1 MFIRAGFEISVSCP
15 TETALLCALSP
26 RPEIRPVLGDAA
38 VRSRPWAPTQTYI
51 DSFGNRVTRV
61 TNTGGLVTL
70 VSDFVIED
78 SGQADEV
85 HPWAEQIPVDRLP
98 AEPLRYLVPS
108 RFVESDLLSGDA
120 WAMFGH
126 ITDGWAR
133 VQAVCYFVHN
143 HIQFG
148 YQYGRPT
155 KTALDAY
162 REARGVCRDF
172 AHLSIAF
179 CRALNIPARYGSGY
193 LGDIGIP
200 YNPDPM
206 DFCAWF
212 EVFLGGRW
220 YTFDAR
226 YNTPRIGRIL
236 MVRGMDAADVS
247 IVTSYG
253 PHSMEKFEVWC
264 EEIPEGFPLDALRN
278 QLRVPVVG
286 VAAASRRAARRRP
299 ALRGGA
305 VPSRTARRSLRA
317 RRARGPTELTDRGPA
332 RHGLFRFAALRFKS
346 DSRIAT
352 ICDRIKKG
360 GPVSRT
366 ALCLSPLG
374 ESGDESRPLPLF
386 IDRGRVDHRI
396 PPRDHEKAA
405 AGVEGR
411 RLIIGLGAAR
421 LPNHVH
427 DFGSGL
433 GKLVEPAGQFLG
445 VVRADIDRMSVH
457 LFLLLSHKERAA
469 WRRVAGILRTGRDPR
484 REAKAMQGQIR
495 PANDPDIA

>member
-38 VRSRPWAPTQTYI
+38 VRSRPWSPTQTYI

-98 AEPLRYLVPS
+98 AEPLRFLVPS

-133 VQAVCYFVHN
+133 VQAVCDFVHN

-286 VAAASRRAARRRP
+286 VAAA
-299 ALRGGA
+299 
-305 VPSRTARRSLRA
+305 
-317 RRARGPTELTDRGPA
+317 
-332 RHGLFRFAALRFKS
+332 
-346 DSRIAT
+346 
-352 ICDRIKKG
+352 
-360 GPVSRT
+360 
-366 ALCLSPLG
+366 
-374 ESGDESRPLPLF
+374 
-386 IDRGRVDHRI
+386 
-396 PPRDHEKAA
+396 
-405 AGVEGR
+405 
-411 RLIIGLGAAR
+411 
-421 LPNHVH
+421 
-427 DFGSGL
+427 
-433 GKLVEPAGQFLG
+433 
-445 VVRADIDRMSVH
+445 
-457 LFLLLSHKERAA
+457 
-469 WRRVAGILRTGRDPR
+469 
-484 REAKAMQGQIR
+484 
-495 PANDPDIA
+495 